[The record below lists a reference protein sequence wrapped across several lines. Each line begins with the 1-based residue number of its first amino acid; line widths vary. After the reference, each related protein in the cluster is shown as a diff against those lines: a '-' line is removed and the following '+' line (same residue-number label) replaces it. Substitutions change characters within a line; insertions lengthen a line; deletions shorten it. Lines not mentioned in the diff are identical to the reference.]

1 MSAAH
6 ASSGPAHEAQRFPPD
21 TPRLVGRA
29 GPPRGGPLVIVT
41 AAIHGNEPAGV
52 LALRR
57 VFAALERLEPRL
69 AGRVLGLIGNRG
81 ALVAGQRFLARDLNR
96 LWTSR
101 SIAALAAAD
110 PRDDDPEEAEQ
121 RALLEAIDG
130 ELAQPH
136 DEVLHLDLHS
146 TSGDSPPFLVLNR
159 DEKSRELAAE
169 LGVPVLEGLLD
180 NVEGTVLDF
189 GAARGFTSLV
199 LEGGQNE
206 APETIE
212 HHESAV
218 WLVLR
223 AAGLIEDEPRFEL
236 EFHRER
242 IARSVQGIPPAVR
255 IVLRYAIDPDERF
268 TMLPGFKSFERVQQ
282 GQLLALGGAS
292 GRREIR
298 SPLGALLIMPRY
310 QGQGADGFFLARP
323 VPLDPAGARVA

>member
-6 ASSGPAHEAQRFPPD
+6 AQSGNAPRERCPAD
-21 TPRLVGRA
+21 MPRVIGRA
-29 GPPRGGPLVIVT
+29 GAPRHGPLLVVT

-57 VFAALERLEPRL
+57 VFADLERLAPRL
-69 AGRVLGLIGNRG
+69 AGRVLGLVGNRA
-81 ALVAGQRFLARDLNR
+81 ALALGQRYLAQDLNR
-96 LWTSR
+96 LWSPR

-110 PRDDDPEEAEQ
+110 PARDGPEESEQ
-121 RALLEAIDG
+121 RALLEAIDT

-136 DEVLHLDLHS
+136 EEVLHLDLHS

-159 DEKSRELAAE
+159 DERSREIAAE

-223 AAGLIEDEPRFEL
+223 AAGLIADEPRFEL
-236 EFHRER
+236 ERHRQR
-242 IARSVQGIPPAVR
+242 IARSVAGSAPAVR
-255 IVLRYAIDPDERF
+255 IVLRYAIDPNERF
-268 TMLPGFKSFERVQQ
+268 TMLPGFRSFERVQQ

-298 SPLGALLIMPRY
+298 SPLSAVLIMPRY

>member
-1 MSAAH
+1 MSAVPEQEPTRNS
-6 ASSGPAHEAQRFPPD
+6 ASAFAAD
-21 TPRLVGRA
+21 TPRLIGRA
-29 GPPRGGPLVIVT
+29 GQSRHGPLLIVT

-52 LALRR
+52 LALER
-57 VFAALERLEPRL
+57 VFAALEHHQARL
-69 AGRVLGLIGNRG
+69 AGRVLGLIGNRA
-81 ALVAGQRFLARDLNR
+81 ALVAGQRFLERDLNR
-96 LWTSR
+96 LWAPR

-110 PRDDDPEEAEQ
+110 PRQDDPEQAEQ
-121 RALLEAIDG
+121 RALLEAIDT

-136 DEVLHLDLHS
+136 EEVLHLDLHS

-159 DEKSRELAAE
+159 DERSREIAAE

-206 APETIE
+206 APATVE

-223 AAGLIEDEPRFEL
+223 AAGLIADEPRYEL
-236 EFHRER
+236 EAHRQR
-242 IARSVQGIPPAVR
+242 IARSVADIPPAVR
-255 IVLRYAIDPDERF
+255 IVLRYAIEPGERF
-268 TMLPGFKSFERVQQ
+268 TMLPGFRSFERVQQ